1 MKTIFTWIQQ
11 TFSLKER
18 WVLGISTVISGL
30 ILSSLFWLTPVEQG
44 VNPYQLLAYNIDVFD
59 RDNTKL
65 DPFYTIFFAN
75 YEAKAPD
82 EEKVGVT
89 SFLEASVPMLHR
101 YADRHHEFVDDQN
114 QLVINLKMLNE
125 SLGSD
130 QWLTIDAVF
139 YDLLHEAKAM
149 TLFTG
154 GAFNMFIGAV
164 SDYWDALLDDPL
176 YRFQYREKDPAYQPL
191 ARRALE
197 TLLSYVPLAPI
208 DIEATLSLRE
218 VAGQCQVKFNPF
230 NGAQVGELKITL
242 GAIAKGFAN
251 DIMADGLAD
260 LGYTRGYIS
269 NGTSSITTMGPR
281 YGNTAYRWQVTSP
294 HPSAN
299 LAFTI
304 EKPGRHSLST
314 SGAYNG
320 FYIPIG
326 NTRVLRHHIIDP
338 HTGYPANQAIEL
350 NVISSTYPA
359 ARLDALS
366 TAMMTMTKENAMS
379 LRQTIMNQGFDL
391 EMAWIEVINNQVAV
405 AYSEGYQTLMQ
416 REANVKYTRL

>member
-1 MKTIFTWIQQ
+1 MKTIFTWFQQ
-11 TFSLKER
+11 TLSLKER
-18 WVLGISTVISGL
+18 WVLGISTVISAL
-30 ILSSLFWLTPVEQG
+30 ILSSLFWLTPVQQG

-59 RDNTKL
+59 RNDTKL

-75 YEAKAPD
+75 YEAKAPE
-82 EEKVGVT
+82 EEKIGVT
-89 SFLEASVPMLHR
+89 SFLETSVPLLHR
-101 YADRHHEFVDDQN
+101 YADRHHEFVDEQN
-114 QLVINLKMLNE
+114 QLVTNLKILNE
-125 SLGSD
+125 SLGQD
-130 QWLTIDAVF
+130 QWLTIDKVF
-139 YDLLHEAKAM
+139 YDLLAEAKAM

-154 GAFNMFIGAV
+154 GAFNMFIGTV
-164 SDYWDALLDDPL
+164 SDFWDALLDDPL
-176 YRFQYREKDPAYQPL
+176 YRFQYREKDPAFQPL
-191 ARRALE
+191 ARRTLE
-197 TLLSYVPLAPI
+197 TLLSYVPLSLE
-208 DIEATLSLRE
+208 DIEATLLLRE
-218 VAGQCQVKFNPF
+218 VAGEYQVQFNPF
-230 NGAQVGELKITL
+230 NGAKVGDLKITL

-260 LGYTRGYIS
+260 LGFTRGYIS

-281 YGNTAYRWQVTSP
+281 YGNTTYRWQVTSP

-304 EKPGRHSLST
+304 EKAGRHSLST

-326 NTRVLRHHIIDP
+326 NTKVLRHHIIDP
-338 HTGYPANQAIEL
+338 QTGYPSKQAIEL

-366 TAMMTMTKENAMS
+366 TAMMTMSKNEAMT

-391 EMAWIEVINNQVAV
+391 EMAWVEVIDNQVAV